1 MSRVL
6 VNISISLSN
15 YDNCVPQL
23 QCHQTLLLSAKGVTC
38 ETNIFCHMFRWLSPW
53 CYKVLQRRTSINPGL
68 APHAARAPWLNSFSF
83 SQAQRLTVPRTHR
96 EESPFP
102 LCNAI
107 LVQGLVW
114 YADLTQANEF
124 GYYMYTWYT
133 DTFCENVNYFL
144 CLCKQRKRQFESST
158 SCTLVTYYKNRSKI
172 SGNDPQSHKPHPLQ
186 REEGSSHVATMKVLP
201 RLKLAVTNEI
211 CAL

>member
-1 MSRVL
+1 MRDQH
-6 VNISISLSN
+6 SLSH
-15 YDNCVPQL
+15 V
-23 QCHQTLLLSAKGVTC
+23 SMV
-38 ETNIFCHMFRWLSPW
+38 SPR

-68 APHAARAPWLNSFSF
+68 ATHAARAPWLNSFAFQPF
-83 SQAQRLTVPRTHR
+83 SQARRLTAPRTHR

-107 LVQGLVW
+107 LVQGLVR
-114 YADLTQANEF
+114 YADLMQANKF

-133 DTFCENVNYFL
+133 DTCENVNYFL
-144 CLCKQRKRQFESST
+144 CLCKQRKRHFESST
-158 SCTLVTYYKNRSKI
+158 SCTQVTYYKNRSKI

-186 REEGSSHVATMKVLP
+186 REEESSHVATMEVLP
-201 RLKLAVTNEI
+201 QLKLAVTNEI